1 VTTLWRTRHARR
13 IAALGFVASAGSL
26 ALLALA
32 HTTNTQSAPSGC
44 TDISTVAPIYSGIQY
59 GAAIQGLFV
68 DFDGMG
74 NGCSACHTSNMGTNT
89 PAGNLNLDPSETSPY
104 ANLVNIPSD
113 EDPALVYVVPNHP
126 EQSLL
131 FEKINCETPAVGTRM
146 PYGYPALSPYQQA
159 LIYDW
164 IAEGAPVGTTDGV
177 FRDGF
182 DGRGFAP

>member
-1 VTTLWRTRHARR
+1 VTTLWRTRQARR
-13 IAALGFVASAGSL
+13 VAALGFVASVGS
-26 ALLALA
+26 LALA
-32 HTTNTQSAPSGC
+32 HTTNMQSAPSGC
-44 TDISTVAPIYSGIQY
+44 TDISAVAPIYSGIQY

-89 PAGNLNLDPSETSPY
+89 PAGNLNLDPAETSPY

-131 FEKINCETPAVGTRM
+131 FEKINCDTPAVGARM

>member
-13 IAALGFVASAGSL
+13 VAALGFVASAGSL
-26 ALLALA
+26 ALA
-32 HTTNTQSAPSGC
+32 HTTNMQSAPSGC
-44 TDISTVAPIYSGIQY
+44 TDISAVAPIYSGIQY

-131 FEKINCETPAVGTRM
+131 FEKINCDTPAVGARM
-146 PYGYPALSPYQQA
+146 PYGFPSDTLTPEQIALVW
-159 LIYDW
+159 DW
-164 IAEGAPVGTTDGV
+164 IAAGAPVGVTDGV

-182 DGRGFAP
+182 DWRGLAP